1 MKQIVFRI
9 KNNGEIISETV
20 GMKGKECLKY
30 VNEMERLANAVT
42 QDSRFTD
49 EYLEQQ
55 NRITGDYKEE
65 VNA

>member
-9 KNNGEIISETV
+9 KNNGEIIYETV

-55 NRITGDYKEE
+55 NRITDDNTEE